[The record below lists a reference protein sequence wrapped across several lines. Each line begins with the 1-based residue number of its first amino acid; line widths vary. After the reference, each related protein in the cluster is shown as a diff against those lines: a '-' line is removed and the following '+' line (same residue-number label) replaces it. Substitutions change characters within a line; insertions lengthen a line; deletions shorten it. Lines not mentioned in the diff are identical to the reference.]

1 MSRPNYNLYPSTE
14 LNSVSLWS
22 SWDTIAAQI
31 RSDARISGKTR
42 KVIVVECYTGILYD
56 DLLTGISFLK
66 PDLLFDARQAFKP
79 ESQIRDLTFPDVT
92 DDRIFGRMT
101 RLGMEDFMDQEKIL
115 DFRCRISDIGYRIT
129 DSGSGIVVVFGP
141 GASIIAGTGD
151 LLIYADMAR
160 WEIQLR
166 MRNQRVQGLGVD
178 DHDQEFSYQY
188 KRGFFVDWR
197 VCDKVKK
204 ELFGSMGYILDTNRE
219 GEPKML
225 TGKDYLAGLQTVSN
239 RPFRVVPYFDPAP
252 WGGQWMKSV
261 CGLDPE
267 LDNYGWCFDCVPEEN
282 SLLFRVNE
290 NLFET
295 PSINLVFVE
304 SLNLLGRSVVERFGQ
319 EFPIRFDFLDTM
331 GGGNLSL
338 QVHPTTDYI
347 REQFGM
353 QYTQDESYYLLDAG
367 EDATVYLGI
376 RDGADP
382 DRMIA
387 ALESANNGGQPFDA
401 EQFINIWPAKKH
413 DHFLIP
419 AATVHCSGRN
429 AMVLEI
435 SATPYIF
442 TFKLWDWARLG
453 LDGQPRPINIRHG
466 SQVINWNRRTEF
478 TGRELVNQAEPVAAG
493 DGWREERTGLHE
505 LEFIETRRHWF
516 TKPVLHDTCGTVN
529 VLNLIE
535 GREAIITSPTGK
547 FEPFVVH
554 YAETFIVPAAV
565 GEYVIAPYGESEGTE
580 LGTIK
585 AYVR

>member
-1 MSRPNYNLYPSTE
+1 MKSNYNRYPSE
-14 LNSVSLWS
+14 CLPGSRIWS
-22 SWDTIAAQI
+22 GWSAIAAQI
-31 RSDARISGKTR
+31 LSDEKISEKAR
-42 KVIVVECYTGILYD
+42 KVVVIECYTGILYD
-56 DLLTGISFLK
+56 DLLAGISLLN
-66 PDLLFDARQAFKP
+66 PDLLIDSRQAFKP
-79 ESQIRDLTFPDVT
+79 ESEIQDLTYSDVT

-101 RLGMEDFMDQEKIL
+101 GLGMEDFMDQDNIS
-115 DFRCRISDIGYRIT
+115 DFRYRISDAGHGT
-129 DSGSGIVVVFGP
+129 VVVYGP
-141 GASIIAGTGD
+141 GASIIAGRGD
-151 LLIYADMAR
+151 VLVYADMAR

-166 MRNQRVQGLGVD
+166 MRDHRVQGLGVD
-178 DHDQEFSYQY
+178 DHELEFSYQY
-188 KRGFFVDWR
+188 KRGYFVDWR

-204 ELFGSMGYILDTNRE
+204 ERFGSLDYILDTNVE
-219 GEPKML
+219 GDPKLL
-225 TGKDYLAGLQTVSN
+225 TGKDYQAGLQAVSQK
-239 RPFRVVPYFDPAP
+239 PFRMVPYFDPAP
-252 WGGQWMKSV
+252 WGGQWMKTV

-267 LDNYGWCFDCVPEEN
+267 PENYGWCFDCVPEEN
-282 SLLFRVNE
+282 SLLFSVNGIR
-290 NLFET
+290 FET
-295 PSINLVFVE
+295 PSINLVFFE
-304 SLNLLGRSVVERFGQ
+304 SMNLLGTSVVERFGQ

-353 QYTQDESYYLLDAG
+353 HYTQDESYYLLDAG
-367 EDATVYLGI
+367 DDATVYLGI

-382 DRMIA
+382 GRMIA
-387 ALESANNGGQPFDA
+387 ALESANAGGQPFDA
-401 EQFINIWPAKKH
+401 EQFVNRWPARKH

-419 AATVHCSGRN
+419 AGTVHCSGKN

-466 SQVINWNRRTEF
+466 SRVINWNRRTDV
-478 TGRELVNQAEPVAAG
+478 TKRELVNRIEPVASG

-516 TKPVLHDTCGTVN
+516 SQPVLHDTRGTVN

-535 GREAIITSPTGK
+535 GCEAIVTSPTGK
-547 FEPFVVH
+547 FEPFMVH

-565 GEYVIAPYGESEGTE
+565 GEYTIAPYGESEGKE
-580 LGTIK
+580 IGTIK